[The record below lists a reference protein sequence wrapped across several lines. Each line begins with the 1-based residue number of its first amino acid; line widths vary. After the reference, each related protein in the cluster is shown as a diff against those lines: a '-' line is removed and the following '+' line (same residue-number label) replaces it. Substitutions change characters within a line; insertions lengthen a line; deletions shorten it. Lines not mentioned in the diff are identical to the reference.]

1 MLFILFVLFSGCMNL
16 LIYFVYFFSADSNL
30 VTTPRPLSLLGRA
43 SGLSGLPGPP
53 QGLEAVITSTRFM
66 TLAWEAPTKDTV
78 TITGYSVYYQQQ
90 GSER

>member
-1 MLFILFVLFSGCMNL
+1 MA
-16 LIYFVYFFSADSNL
+16 ADSNL
-30 VTTPRPLSLLGRA
+30 VTTPRPISLFGRSTGL

-53 QGLEAVITSTRFM
+53 LGLEAVITSTRFM
-66 TLAWEAPTKDTV
+66 TLAWEAPTQDTA